1 MELVFNIRYHTKWG
15 EVLKVTGDIP
25 ELGNGSE
32 ENALPLTTDDGN
44 LWTGRVTIKI
54 PASRKLTYRYI
65 VCSGERTERSEWT
78 GMARILCVQNQEDK
92 TYTLWDSWKDIPEC
106 SVLFSSAF
114 TGAWL
119 KHDIDTVHRQPGT
132 GRSVI
137 IKAAYPCRKS
147 ERLFIS
153 GSNEALGCW
162 DTSRAIP
169 MSCHNYPE
177 WQAEIDADVLTFP
190 FEYKFICKD
199 TTSDETTA
207 WESGSNRHFT
217 PPCMS
222 GNETI
227 IVDNLLP
234 SLPVPHWRGSGINV
248 PVFSLKTKGSFGV
261 GDFGDL
267 LTFIRWAAMT
277 GQKIVQLLP
286 VYDTTQTGTWTDS
299 YPYNSISVYALHPMY
314 LDLRQLPPLR
324 DSRQSAEFDRKQK
337 WLNALGYVGYE
348 GVNRAKRKY
357 AALSF
362 RQDGEAVLASE
373 EFRRFFASNEFWL
386 VPYAAFSVLRDTY
399 GTADFRLWRE
409 HSAYDAEEIRAL
421 CSDGGCL
428 HDKAALYYYMQFFL
442 DKQLAAASAEA
453 RAQGLVLKGDI
464 PIGISRDSVE
474 AWTEPQYFN
483 MDSQAGAPPDDFSID
498 GQNWGFPTYNWS
510 VMKADGYAWWTRRLR
525 QMSRYF
531 DAYRIDHVLGFFRIW
546 QIPLDSVYG
555 LLGQFAP
562 SLPMSEDEIRSF
574 GFHFD
579 AERDTRPYIHDSIL
593 ADIFGRDTEFVKA
606 TFLTADGDSGT
617 FRMKPEFSTQRKV
630 EAFFAARADT
640 RSIRICEGLYSLI
653 SNVLFVRDHDDSRLY
668 HPRIAAQNDY
678 AYHALDEEQ
687 QTAFNN
693 LYNSYYYQRHNSFWE
708 ECGMEKLPVLIGS
721 TTMLA
726 CGEDLGMIP
735 DCVPAVMDRLHILS
749 LEVQRMPKV
758 MFHEFANT
766 RRYPYLSVCTPST
779 HDMTTLRSWWTDDAG
794 LTQRFFNNVLGHI
807 GKAPAKATP
816 EICEEIIRMHLDS
829 PSMLCIPLLQDWLS
843 IDAKTR
849 CADADADA
857 ERINVPAIPR
867 YYWRYRM
874 PITIES
880 LIDAAPLN
888 SRIARLISLSGR

>member
-1 MELVFNIRYHTKWG
+1 MELVFNIEYRTKWG
-15 EVLKVTGDIP
+15 EALKVVGDIP
-25 ELGNGSE
+25 ELGNGTE
-32 ENALPLTTDDGN
+32 ENALTLTTDDGS
-44 LWTGRVTIKI
+44 LWTRRVTIKM
-54 PASRKLTYRYI
+54 PTSRKLTYHYI
-65 VCSGERTERSEWT
+65 VCSGGKTERSEWT
-78 GMARILCVQNQEDK
+78 GMARTVCVQNRKDN
-92 TYTLWDSWKDIPEC
+92 TYTLRDSWRDIPEC

-119 KHDIDTVHRQPGT
+119 KHDRDTVHRQPRT
-132 GRSVI
+132 GRSII
-137 IKAAYPCRKS
+137 IKAIYPCCRS

-162 DTSRAIP
+162 DTSRAMP
-169 MSCHNYPE
+169 MDSGNYPE
-177 WQAEIDADVLTFP
+177 WQVEINADALTFP

-199 TTSDETTA
+199 TATGETA
-207 WESGSNRHFT
+207 VWESVSNRYFAQ
-217 PPCMS
+217 PYMN

-227 IVDNLLP
+227 IVDGVIP

-248 PVFSLKTKGSFGV
+248 PVFSLKTEGSFGV

-267 LTFIRWAAMT
+267 RTFIRWAAIT

-286 VYDTTQTGTWTDS
+286 VYDTTLTGTWTDS

-314 LDLRQLPPLR
+314 LDLRQLAPLR
-324 DSRQSAEFDRKQK
+324 DRRQSAKFDKIQK
-337 WLNALGYVGYE
+337 RLNALDKVDYE
-348 GVNRAKRKY
+348 AVNHAKREY

-362 RQDGEAVLASE
+362 RQDGKAVLASE
-373 EFRRFFASNEFWL
+373 EFRRFFASNESWL

-399 GTADFRLWRE
+399 GTADFHLWPE
-409 HSAYDAEEIRAL
+409 HSVYNPEEVKAM
-421 CSDGGCL
+421 CNAGGCL

-442 DKQLAAASAEA
+442 DKQLAAAGADA
-453 RAQGLVLKGDI
+453 RTQGLVLKGDI
-464 PIGISRDSVE
+464 PIGISRNSVD

-483 MDSQAGAPPDDFSID
+483 MDSQAGAPPDDFSAD
-498 GQNWGFPTYNWS
+498 GQNWGFPTYNWNA
-510 VMKADGYAWWTRRLR
+510 MKADGYAWWTHRLR

-546 QIPLDSVYG
+546 QIPLDSVHG

-562 SLPMSEDEIRSF
+562 SLPMSEDEIRGF

-579 AERDTRPYIHDSIL
+579 ARKDTRPYIHDSFL
-593 ADIFGRDTEFVKA
+593 TDIFGKDTEFVKA
-606 TFLTADGDSGT
+606 TFLTADGGDGI
-617 FRMKPEFSTQRKV
+617 FCMKPEYSTQRKV
-630 EAFFAARADT
+630 ETFFATKTDT
-640 RSIRICEGLYSLI
+640 DSIRMREGLYSLI

-668 HPRIAAQNDY
+668 HPRIAAQDSH
-678 AYHALDEEQ
+678 AYMALDEGQ
-687 QTAFNN
+687 KAAFNN
-693 LYNSYYYQRHNSFWE
+693 LYNDYFYRRHNRFWAE
-708 ECGMEKLPVLIGS
+708 RGMEKLPVLTGS
-721 TTMLA
+721 TAMLA

-735 DCVPAVMDRLHILS
+735 DCVPTVMDRLHILS

-766 RRYPYLSVCTPST
+766 CRYPYLSVCTPST
-779 HDMTTLRSWWTDDAG
+779 HDMTTLRSWWAEDAD

-807 GKAPAKATP
+807 GKAPAEATP

-829 PSMLCIPLLQDWLS
+829 PSMLCIPLLQDWLA
-843 IDAKTR
+843 IDTQTR
-849 CADADADA
+849 CTDAAA

-874 PITIES
+874 PLTIES
-880 LIDAAPLN
+880 LMDAATLN